1 MLLLVALLQFTKAKS
16 TLAGAWRRVGVKTFR
31 TFLQPWTAVC
41 KEPLFHFVNAGVDF
55 GALQYRIILSE
66 YLSQLGGYFWAVRLR
81 LNEWLAGALL
91 TLEEGCTAAYGRVE
105 TSWRRDP
112 SALLVKGKWGEQAL
126 WEIELRLESI
136 KVEKKIE
143 LDALCIFGD
152 VKYLIWL
159 SSVY

>member
-1 MLLLVALLQFTKAKS
+1 MVH
-16 TLAGAWRRVGVKTFR
+16 
-31 TFLQPWTAVC
+31 

-91 TLEEGCTAAYGRVE
+91 MLEEGCTAAYGRVE

-136 KVEKKIE
+136 KVENWVGCVMHI
-143 LDALCIFGD
+143 LRCGIFDLAFKYFTSCHHNSWGD
-152 VKYLIWL
+152 LRHSARWL
-159 SSVY
+159 EVSSCKVIMRWSWGCRQAS